1 MTVSRR
7 QLLKMIGGGGVALGT
22 GAWISMLRDH
32 AEAATTA
39 TTAAATAAT
48 SSAPTRP
55 STSSSASKR
64 TLVLVQLAGGNDG
77 LNTIVPDDG
86 RYRDARPTLGITE
99 ADVLHPKNLTGF
111 GLHPALAPLVPYVEA
126 KQLTVVQS
134 VGLMHQSRSHF
145 ECSQHW
151 WDGSD
156 GHHMSDTGWVGRW
169 LDATKPSGDA
179 SPLRAVAIGGQSGTA
194 ALRADESRSTVVVE
208 PATFAVADDVFEAAY
223 RKTGDA
229 SVVAALDAVDLLADP
244 LSGAPAGNGTLTDNL
259 KVAAELVTANL
270 GIEVI
275 LVGNG
280 GFDTHSGQQA
290 TQERLLADLA
300 GGIAA
305 FQSAI
310 TKAGVADRVLLLTT
324 SEFGRRVAEN
334 GSAGSDHGLGN
345 CLLVVGSK
353 LEGGVVG
360 ELDLAALTDGDI
372 MPTIDPRSYLATGL
386 EFLGGDTDEVFNSW
400 EDLHLLA

>member
-7 QLLKMIGGGGVALGT
+7 QLLKMIGGGGIALGT
-22 GAWISMLRDH
+22 GAWVSMLRDH
-32 AEAATTA
+32 AEDA
-39 TTAAATAAT
+39 TTAATTVTTTAC
-48 SSAPTRP
+48 SSQ
-55 STSSSASKR
+55 KR

-86 RYRDARPTLGITE
+86 RYRDARPTLGIAE
-99 ADVLHPKNLTGF
+99 DDVLHPKGVGGF
-111 GLHPALAPLVPYVEA
+111 GLHPALAPLVPYVDA
-126 KQLTVVQS
+126 GQLTVVQS

-169 LDATKPSGDA
+169 LDATKPSGEV

-208 PATFAVADDVFEAAY
+208 PASFTIADAAFETAY
-223 RKTGDA
+223 RNTGDA

-244 LSGAPAGNGTLTDNL
+244 LSGAPAGNGTLTDSL
-259 KVAAELVTANL
+259 KVAAELVIAGL

-280 GFDTHSGQQA
+280 GFDTHSGQAA

-305 FQSAI
+305 FQSAV
-310 TKAGVADRVLLLTT
+310 TDAGAADRALLLTT

-345 CLLVVGSK
+345 CLLAVGTSLK
-353 LEGGVVG
+353 GGVVG
-360 ELDLAALTDGDI
+360 ELDLADLTDGDI
-372 MPTIDPRSYLATGL
+372 MPTIDPRSYLASGL
-386 EFLGGDTDEVFNSW
+386 TFLGGDVDEVFDDW